1 MNSHA
6 SHAKYSKRDL
16 SHEGFQATQRRT
28 MVHLFMMRFT
38 CQLRSRGSGIFD
50 NTARPFEPF
59 VAPLGERAPLAFPF
73 QPWAPVICPFTLDL
87 AGLRE
92 TGTAIV
98 EARPGPFWA
107 IELPLATLAM
117 PPRCKQSNSSYSPPG
132 IVPLLLFIP
141 ISSHNLH
148 TSGWRL

>member
-6 SHAKYSKRDL
+6 SLAKYSKRDL

-73 QPWAPVICPFTLDL
+73 QP
-87 AGLRE
+87 
-92 TGTAIV
+92 
-98 EARPGPFWA
+98 
-107 IELPLATLAM
+107 
-117 PPRCKQSNSSYSPPG
+117 
-132 IVPLLLFIP
+132 
-141 ISSHNLH
+141 
-148 TSGWRL
+148 

>member
-50 NTARPFEPF
+50 NASRPFEPF
-59 VAPLGERAPLAFPF
+59 VAPLGELAPLVFPF
-73 QPWAPVICPFTLDL
+73 QPRAPLRCPFSLDL

-92 TGTAIV
+92 TRTAIV
-98 EARPGPFWA
+98 EARPGPF
-107 IELPLATLAM
+107 
-117 PPRCKQSNSSYSPPG
+117 
-132 IVPLLLFIP
+132 
-141 ISSHNLH
+141 
-148 TSGWRL
+148 